1 MKSPATKVFSV
12 LAGGLA
18 LLAVSCASDNR
29 GYEARN
35 APREKFYCHSCEE
48 YHPYQHEH
56 YRYYEDARYQRAH
69 PAAFSRIKVITQPG
83 RSTQMG
89 PPAEDI
95 RPRQAD

>member
-1 MKSPATKVFSV
+1 MKSPAKVFSL

-18 LLAVSCASDNR
+18 LLAVSCASDR

-35 APREKFYCHSCEE
+35 APREQFYCHACEE

-56 YRYYEDARYQRAH
+56 YRYYEDARYQRPH
-69 PAAFSRIKVITQPG
+69 PAAFSRIKVISQPG
-83 RSTQMG
+83 RSTPMG
-89 PPAEDI
+89 PPPEDI